1 MHQPDQD
8 LVDKL
13 RRGLNYHPSTSAV
26 LVNRHIS
33 TPTQARDFLNASLHN
48 LRSPFDLKDMDAA
61 VNRIYK
67 AITAGE
73 KILIFGDYDV
83 DGVTAVVILL
93 NFLRLAGADVSYY
106 IPHRITEGY
115 SIQPMH
121 ISRYIRPHQFDLI
134 ITADCGSGSH
144 QAVEAANRF
153 GIDTIITD
161 HHNIS
166 EDIPPALAVINPKR
180 HDCHAGL
187 QNLAGVGVAFFLL
200 ICLRTRLREAGF
212 WNKRPEPNL
221 KEYCDLIALGT
232 VADMVPLIE
241 ENRILSKSG
250 LELIKAGR
258 RPGLRA
264 LLEASAISDRSL
276 NADDIAFRLAPRL
289 NAAGRMDHA
298 AQAVNLL
305 TAEDSIAAA
314 KTAQTLNLLNR
325 RRQDLEKGILADI
338 QQFIDANPSLHRQRS
353 LVLYNSGWH
362 AGVLGIVAS
371 RLMRKYSRPV
381 VLITVQDGT
390 GKGSARS
397 PEGINLYDALADC
410 RTFLESFGGHALAAG
425 LQIREEKIV
434 DFQKAFE
441 TQIQR
446 TASPESLIPALRI
459 DGELDFAAISD
470 ELVDEIELLMPFGI
484 ENPEPL
490 FLAGNIKVITSKI
503 VGKSH
508 RRMILGQA
516 SGYTTKTF
524 PAIQFNVP
532 EEDAK
537 KIHFDQMVFR
547 LQWNRWNG
555 KKSAQLVVEDV
566 Q

>member
-1 MHQPDQD
+1 
-8 LVDKL
+8 
-13 RRGLNYHPSTSAV
+13 
-26 LVNRHIS
+26 
-33 TPTQARDFLNASLHN
+33 
-48 LRSPFDLKDMDAA
+48 
-61 VNRIYK
+61 
-67 AITAGE
+67 
-73 KILIFGDYDV
+73 
-83 DGVTAVVILL
+83 
-93 NFLRLAGADVSYY
+93 
-106 IPHRITEGY
+106 
-115 SIQPMH
+115 
-121 ISRYIRPHQFDLI
+121 
-134 ITADCGSGSH
+134 
-144 QAVEAANRF
+144 
-153 GIDTIITD
+153 
-161 HHNIS
+161 
-166 EDIPPALAVINPKR
+166 
-180 HDCHAGL
+180 
-187 QNLAGVGVAFFLL
+187 
-200 ICLRTRLREAGF
+200 
-212 WNKRPEPNL
+212 
-221 KEYCDLIALGT
+221 
-232 VADMVPLIE
+232 
-241 ENRILSKSG
+241 
-250 LELIKAGR
+250 
-258 RPGLRA
+258 
-264 LLEASAISDRSL
+264 
-276 NADDIAFRLAPRL
+276 
-289 NAAGRMDHA
+289 MDHA

-305 TAEDSIAAA
+305 IAEDSIAAA

-338 QQFIDANPSLHRQRS
+338 QQFIDTNPSLHRQRS
-353 LVLYNSGWH
+353 LVLYSPGWH

-381 VLITVQDGT
+381 VLIKVQDGT

-397 PEGINLYDALADC
+397 PEGINLYDALAGC

-441 TQIQR
+441 TQIRR

-470 ELVDEIELLMPFGI
+470 ELIDELELLMPFGT

-516 SGYTTKTF
+516 SGYSTKTF

-532 EEDAK
+532 QEDAK
-537 KIHFDQMVFR
+537 KFHFDQMVFR

-555 KKSAQLVVEDV
+555 KKTAQLVVEDV